1 MKDVD
6 PDEARRLLLDEL
18 SEGQYAHRQN
28 ILERLW
34 GMLRDLLDALLQ
46 GDGGSPAAGT
56 AVAVVVVLLALA
68 LAVVLLR
75 RRGMLRRKV
84 ALREEIELTADAAVP
99 AEELRRR
106 AGAAVLAGRHD
117 DAVVLAMRA
126 IVRDLSERTLL
137 EVTDGMTAHE
147 AAADAGRAF
156 PELRGRLA
164 RTADDF
170 DTAAYSRRTASTRQA
185 EAAVRLAE
193 YLAQTSPEASVL
205 EAL

>member
-18 SEGQYAHRQN
+18 SEGQYAQRQGL
-28 ILERLW
+28 LERLW
-34 GMLRDLLDALLQ
+34 GMIRDVLDGLLL

-56 AVAVVVVLLALA
+56 VVAIVVGLLALA
-68 LAVVLLR
+68 LAIVVLR
-75 RRGMLRRKV
+75 RRGLWRRSV
-84 ALREEIELTADAAVP
+84 TLREEVELAPDAAIP

-106 AGAAVLAGRHD
+106 AGAAVLERRHD

-126 IVRDLSERTLL
+126 IVRDLSQRTLL

-164 RTADDF
+164 RTADAF
-170 DTAAYSRRTASTRQA
+170 DTAAYSRRPASARQA

-193 YLAQTSPEASVL
+193 YLAQTSPDAAAL
-205 EAL
+205 ETL